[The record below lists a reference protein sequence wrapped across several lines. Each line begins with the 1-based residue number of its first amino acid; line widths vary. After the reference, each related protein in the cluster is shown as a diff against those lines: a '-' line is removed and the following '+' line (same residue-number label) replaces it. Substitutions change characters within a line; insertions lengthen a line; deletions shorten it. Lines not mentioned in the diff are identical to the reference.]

1 MKKAN
6 DYHWIFSAGGPLV
19 LLQASTLEVWRGVF
33 GADYEAACA
42 VTGYI
47 GVLKKEHRDVLVL
60 ADEPMQTTHF
70 NDGTDDFLVRWIY
83 GTDEETVVGT
93 LQSMPHALKDATE
106 EVRLELAEDRQLI
119 IDSGA
124 EGATAAERLE
134 LSLLPGSYTVKV
146 FKYDPSPDVSLIVH
160 QFIRN

>member
-1 MKKAN
+1 MKKAS

-19 LLQASTLEVWRGVF
+19 LLQASTLGVWRGVL
-33 GADYEAACA
+33 GADYESACA
-42 VTGYI
+42 VTGYM
-47 GVLKKEHRDVLVL
+47 GVLRKERRDVLVL

-93 LQSMPHALKDATE
+93 LQRM
-106 EVRLELAEDRQLI
+106 RQLLNDAI
-119 IDSGA
+119 GEVPLEIVEERQLLIDSGA
-124 EGATAAERLE
+124 EGASAAKRLE
-134 LSLLPGSYTVKV
+134 LSLLPGNYAVKT
-146 FKYDPSPDVSLIVH
+146 FEYDPSPDVSLIVH